1 MGTIRTTW
9 LGSMSTGL
17 AMFDRCEK
25 AMIGN
30 PVHVGEKKTREDHCE
45 RNSQERTCKNLK
57 EERKESL
64 I

>member
-1 MGTIRTTW
+1 
-9 LGSMSTGL
+9 
-17 AMFDRCEK
+17 MFDRCKK
-25 AMIGN
+25 AKIGN